1 MNLGRHGL
9 EDDVVDG
16 FWQFRVP
23 ETGRRHQLA
32 AHQAIHVR
40 RRGRLVRQH
49 AGQHLVHRYAQRV
62 EIGREHRSATKLL
75 GRHVRRTADHGGAVS
90 GNLEKA
96 RRAEIGDF
104 HQAALRHQHVRR
116 PQIAVQH
123 TVAMG
128 MIDGVADLA
137 GVVERNREIE
147 RALPRDQRFERFP
160 GHELH
165 DDEEDVL
172 LLLGGQDRHDVGM
185 PERREQTRLAQQ
197 LAEVDALAVRHFQR
211 DVFVD
216 PGIAGEVHGPEAAA
230 ADRGE
235 DFVLAD
241 KLSAEKHPGASI
253 PNSEF
258 GIQNSEFAECS
269 LSFRIQNSEFRI
281 SV

>member
-1 MNLGRHGL
+1 MS
-9 EDDVVDG
+9 
-16 FWQFRVP
+16 
-23 ETGRRHQLA
+23 
-32 AHQAIHVR
+32 
-40 RRGRLVRQH
+40 
-49 AGQHLVHRYAQRV
+49 AGA
-62 EIGREHRSATKLL
+62 G
-75 GRHVRRTADHGGAVS
+75 
-90 GNLEKA
+90 
-96 RRAEIGDF
+96 

-253 PNSEF
+253 SNLEC
-258 GIQNSEFAECS
+258 GIWNLEFAKS
-269 LSFRIQNSEFRI
+269 KRKFQIHNAKLS
-281 SV
+281 V